1 MRQLRVERKAGRLRV
16 LRDRG
21 QLGASAKVISR
32 VTRKIDFFI
41 RKNLAKLPIPC
52 ESMMIV
58 DIKTALDRYLTH
70 SLTRTLDRPSSD
82 FFLLLRGTIRRHT
95 TCKKR
100 DGTHAHDGKTHRP
113 FKTRTYIAPRE
124 NKRPRDAKNSR
135 K

>member
-1 MRQLRVERKAGRLRV
+1 
-16 LRDRG
+16 
-21 QLGASAKVISR
+21 
-32 VTRKIDFFI
+32 
-41 RKNLAKLPIPC
+41 
-52 ESMMIV
+52 MMIV

-70 SLTRTLDRPSSD
+70 SLARTLDRPSSD